1 MSIAA
6 LLSQKDARP
15 QRQER
20 EFSPSIDLPVGFI
33 PALFSGGDARIAT
46 DPLTG
51 LNKYLC
57 PPMPAPDLIC
67 VSSCT
72 ASPLLVQGLDRALE
86 AFSNITEAQSP
97 RQRADRI
104 AVLADQI
111 ETRILRYFGVATGR
125 ERSCCRL
132 ARMPC

>member
-20 EFSPSIDLPVGFI
+20 ESSQSIDLPVGFI

-57 PPMPAPDLIC
+57 PPMPATGPYMCLVMHRITC
-67 VSSCT
+67 FSSGIGPS
-72 ASPLLVQGLDRALE
+72 A
-86 AFSNITEAQSP
+86 
-97 RQRADRI
+97 
-104 AVLADQI
+104 
-111 ETRILRYFGVATGR
+111 
-125 ERSCCRL
+125 
-132 ARMPC
+132 